1 MRISFKTE
9 LKLNNYQRIQLA
21 KHAGV
26 ARHAW
31 NWGLDLCKKIID
43 YNRENPA
50 EKLKFP
56 SAIDLHKFLVKW
68 VKAENHWYYE
78 VSKTS
83 PQYSLKHLSSA
94 FSDFFRKKLQTV
106 VE

>member
-9 LKLNNYQRIQLA
+9 LKLNNQQRTQLA

-31 NWGLDLCKKIID
+31 NWGLDLCQKILAH
-43 YNRENPA
+43 NRENPQ

-56 SAIDLHKFLVKW
+56 TAIDLHKLLVSW
-68 VKAENHWYYE
+68 VKSEYEWYYE

-83 PQYSLKHLSSA
+83 PP
-94 FSDFFRKKLQTV
+94 
-106 VE
+106 

>member
-9 LKLNNYQRIQLA
+9 LKLNNHQKTQLA

-31 NWGLDLCKKIID
+31 NWGLDLCQKILKH
-43 YNRENPA
+43 NRENPT
-50 EKLKFP
+50 EKLRFP

-68 VKAENHWYYE
+68 VK
-78 VSKTS
+78 V
-83 PQYSLKHLSSA
+83 
-94 FSDFFRKKLQTV
+94 
-106 VE
+106 